1 MEDTEGYSGVPKGR
15 AMNVQ
20 QRAHSARRR
29 VENAASLKILRL
41 EVHKVIHGL
50 V

>member
-1 MEDTEGYSGVPKGR
+1 MEDTEGYNDVPKGR
-15 AMNVQ
+15 TMSVQ

-29 VENAASLKILRL
+29 VKHGASLKILRL
-41 EVHKVIHGL
+41 EVRNVKEGL

>member
-1 MEDTEGYSGVPKGR
+1 MEDTEGYNDVPKRR
-15 AMNVQ
+15 AVNVQ

-29 VENAASLKILRL
+29 VKNAASLKILRL
-41 EVHKVIHGL
+41 EGQNFIEGL

>member
-1 MEDTEGYSGVPKGR
+1 MEDTEGYNGVPKGR
-15 AMNVQ
+15 AKNVQ
-20 QRAHSARRR
+20 QRAHIARRR

-41 EVHKVIHGL
+41 EVQNVIDGL